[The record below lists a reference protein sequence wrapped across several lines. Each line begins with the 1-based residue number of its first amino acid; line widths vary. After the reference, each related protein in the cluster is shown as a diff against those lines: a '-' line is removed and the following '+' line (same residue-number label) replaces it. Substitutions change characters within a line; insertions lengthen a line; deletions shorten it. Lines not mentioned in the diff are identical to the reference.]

1 MDFSEAREMRL
12 IAVLCVVL
20 VVVSVAR
27 PASVG
32 PRRGGRA
39 VADASAALTLHTY
52 EARIRVS
59 GRVSTTTVQARD
71 AGHAKQLVRAQYGDR
86 ATVLSVKRIN

>member
-1 MDFSEAREMRL
+1 MRL
-12 IAVLCVVL
+12 VDVLGMVVTAVGLAGPVL
-20 VVVSVAR
+20 AGS
-27 PASVG
+27 AS
-32 PRRGGRA
+32 GGQRISGRTA
-39 VADASAALTLHTY
+39 ADAAATLTLHTY

-86 ATVLSVKRIN
+86 ATVLSVRRID